1 MKVMVLLHPEMT
13 TAAGSRLRR
22 ESGMKST
29 WRGRRQWYE
38 GGGKVA
44 KLAQ

>member
-1 MKVMVLLHPEMT
+1 MKVTVLLHLEMT
-13 TAAGSRLRR
+13 TAARSRLRT

-29 WRGRRQWYE
+29 WRGLRQWYE

-44 KLAQ
+44 KLAR